1 MLTSICLCLENN
13 IQNRK
18 RYWKRGDGMFE
29 TGLQYV
35 RADFHLHTCKDK
47 EFIYS
52 GEQNSFIND
61 YVSALKEANINI
73 GVITN
78 HNKFDREEYKAIRK
92 AAKKQDIFILPGV
105 ELTVKEGANGIHT
118 LIVFDPDE
126 WFENGNNHIQTFL
139 TAAFATIPNPENRN
153 TKSIYDLKN
162 VFEQLNAYGRDY
174 FILFAHVDQ
183 NSGLFSECKGGLLES
198 LAGFAPFRNRV
209 LGLQKSRTRDNLT
222 QFERCCGYLPALV
235 EGSDPKSITDIG
247 KGDKCT
253 YLKIGEYSYAA
264 IKFALQDHRDRV
276 SENIPDSKHGFIES
290 ISFQGG
296 KFDGQT
302 IMFSRELNT
311 LIGIRG
317 SGKSSVLEA
326 VRYVLGL
333 TAQMDK
339 EYKDSLVKNVF
350 GSGGKATLNVIDKHG
365 KRYAVSRIFGER
377 INILDENGNDLNI
390 NPISLL
396 DGVQYFGQKD
406 LSGSADHENGLLE
419 KLISG
424 RIGQRSNLDSCVNEL
439 IRTVERLLDV
449 SKIPQQMT
457 EVTTSQTELE
467 HKLSIF
473 EEKGVADKLK
483 KQSGYATDT
492 TKLDAVKIKID
503 AISRDIRNA
512 FSKNAVA
519 SNALD
524 GYSSEFNKD
533 IFEDVSRVLS
543 LIDVQLT
550 QIGSCIAEIDKQR
563 SGMEN
568 IISRLKERTDSL
580 ADEFAEIKRE
590 IKDETLDV
598 DSFVKM
604 TAELQKMKE
613 KLKQL
618 GEEASSK
625 SKIKASFTKAIRE
638 RNDALLST
646 YNAYKAETERINKNQ
661 TELRI
666 EITFKGDREGFK
678 SQLKNDFKG
687 TGVSDIKYQ
696 AICDAFTDYA
706 AIIEDWII
714 SNGYKLKSIV
724 TPGEYVK
731 MEDKLRNQYEEL
743 LGRQVENKVDIYYH
757 GKLLRQHSIGQRASA
772 LILFILTQ
780 DDNDIIFIDQP
791 EDDLDNKVIYDEVI
805 TAIAQKKPYMQF
817 IFATHNANIPVLG
830 DSERVLV
837 VEFQETKID
846 VTQGNIDLDST
857 HKQIVDIM
865 EGGKE
870 AFDKRQLIYTS
881 WR

>member
-1 MLTSICLCLENN
+1 
-13 IQNRK
+13 
-18 RYWKRGDGMFE
+18 MFE
-29 TGLQYV
+29 NGLQYV
-35 RADFHLHTCKDK
+35 RSDFHLHTNKDK
-47 EFIYS
+47 EFTYT
-52 GEQNSFIND
+52 GEPNSFVND
-61 YVSALKEANINI
+61 YVSALKEANISV

-78 HNKFDREEYKAIRK
+78 HNKFDINEYKAIRK

-118 LIVFDPDE
+118 LIVFNPDE
-126 WFENGNNHIQTFL
+126 WLEGGNNHIQTFL
-139 TAAFATIPNPENRN
+139 TAAFATVHNPENRN
-153 TKSIYDLKN
+153 TKSVYDLKN
-162 VFEQLNAYGRDY
+162 VFEKLDAYGRDY
-174 FILFAHVDQ
+174 FIIFAHVDQ

-198 LAGFAPFRNRV
+198 LAGFAPFKNRV
-209 LGLQKSRTRDNLT
+209 LGLQKSRTRDHLN
-222 QFERCCGYLPALV
+222 QFEKCCGYLPALV
-235 EGSDPKSITDIG
+235 EGSDPKTITDIG

-253 YLKIGEYSYAA
+253 YLKVGEYSYSA
-264 IKFALQDHRDRV
+264 IKFALQDYRDRV
-276 SENIPDSKHGFIES
+276 SENIPDNKHGFIES

-302 IMFSRELNT
+302 IMFSCELNT

-317 SGKSSVLEA
+317 SGKSSVLEV
-326 VRYVLGL
+326 VRYVLGFPV
-333 TAQMDK
+333 QMDK
-339 EYKDSLVKNVF
+339 EYKESLVKNVF
-350 GSGGKATLNVIDKHG
+350 GSGGKATLSVIDKHG
-365 KRYAVSRIFGER
+365 KRYSVSRIFGER
-377 INILDENGNDLNI
+377 ISVLDENDNDLNI
-390 NPISLL
+390 NPISLF

-424 RIGQRSNLDSCVNEL
+424 RIGKPSNLDSCVNEL
-439 IRTVERLLDV
+439 VRTVERLLDV

-457 EVTTSQTELE
+457 EVTTLQTELE

-473 EEKGVADKLK
+473 EEKGVAEKLK

-492 TKLDAVKIKID
+492 TKLDAVKNRID
-503 AISRDIRNA
+503 AILRDIRNA

-524 GYSSEFNKD
+524 EYSSDFNKD
-533 IFEDVSRVLS
+533 ILDDVSAVLS
-543 LIDVQLT
+543 LIDAQLT
-550 QIGSCIAEIDKQR
+550 QIGSCVAEIEKQC
-563 SGMEN
+563 SCMED
-568 IISRLKERTDSL
+568 IISHLKERTDSL
-580 ADEFAEIKRE
+580 ADEFAEIKRD

-598 DSFVKM
+598 DSFVRM
-604 TAELQKMKE
+604 TAELQKTKE

-618 GEEASSK
+618 SEEASSK
-625 SKIKASFTKAIRE
+625 SKIEASFTKAIRE
-638 RNDALLST
+638 RNDALSMT
-646 YNAYKAETERINKNQ
+646 YNDYKAETERINQKQ

-687 TGVSDIKYQ
+687 TGISDAKYQ
-696 AICDAFTDYA
+696 AISDAFTDYA

-714 SNGYKLKSIV
+714 CDGNKLKSIV
-724 TPGEYVK
+724 TSGEYVK
-731 MEDKLRNQYEEL
+731 LEDKLRNQYEEL
-743 LGRQVENKVDIYYH
+743 LSRQVENKVDIYYH

-805 TAIAQKKPYMQF
+805 TTIKQKKPYMQF

-837 VEFQETKID
+837 VEFRETKID
-846 VTQGNIDLDST
+846 VAQGNIDLDST

>member
-1 MLTSICLCLENN
+1 
-13 IQNRK
+13 
-18 RYWKRGDGMFE
+18 MFE
-29 TGLQYV
+29 SGLQYV
-35 RADFHLHTCKDK
+35 RADFHLHTLKDK
-47 EFIYS
+47 EFTYS
-52 GEQNSFIND
+52 GESTSFVGD
-61 YVSALKEANINI
+61 YVSALKNASINVGI
-73 GVITN
+73 ITN
-78 HNKFDREEYKAIRK
+78 HNKFDIEEYKAIRK

-118 LIVFDPDE
+118 LIVFNPEE
-126 WFENGNNHIQTFL
+126 WLENGNNHIQTFL
-139 TAAFATIPNPENRN
+139 TAAFATISNPENRN
-153 TKSIYDLKN
+153 TKSIFDLKN
-162 VFEQLNAYGRDY
+162 VFDQLDAYGRDY
-174 FILFAHVDQ
+174 FIVFAHVDQ
-183 NSGLFSECKGGLLES
+183 NSGLFSECRGGLLES
-198 LAGFAPFRNRV
+198 LAGFAPFRHRV
-209 LGLQKSRTRDNLT
+209 LGLQKSRTRDNLGK
-222 QFERCCGYLPALV
+222 FEKCCGYLPALV
-235 EGSDPKSITDIG
+235 EGSDPKSISDIG
-247 KGDKCT
+247 KGDRCT

-264 IKFALQDHRDRV
+264 IKFALQDYRDRV
-276 SENIPDSKHGFIES
+276 SESVPDNKHGFIES

-317 SGKSSVLEA
+317 SGKSSILEA

-339 EYKDSLVKNVF
+339 DYKESLVKNVF

-365 KRYAVSRIFGER
+365 KHYSVSRILGER
-377 INILDENGNDLNI
+377 INVLDETGNDLNI
-390 NPISLL
+390 NPISLF

-406 LSGSADHENGLLE
+406 LSSSADHENGLLE

-424 RIGQRSNLDSCVNEL
+424 RIGQPSNLDNCVNEL
-439 IRTVERLLDV
+439 IKTVGHLLDV

-457 EVTTSQTELE
+457 EVTTQQTELE

-492 TKLDAVKIKID
+492 AKLDAVKNRID
-503 AISRDIRNA
+503 TILRDIRTA
-512 FSKNAVA
+512 FSKNSVV
-519 SNALD
+519 SSALD
-524 GYSSEFNKD
+524 GYSSDFNKD
-533 IFEDVSRVLS
+533 IFGDVSIVLS
-543 LIDVQLT
+543 SIDAQLA
-550 QIGSCIAEIDKQR
+550 QIGSCIVEIEKQR
-563 SGMEN
+563 SGMDDL
-568 IISRLKERTDSL
+568 ISRLKERIDSL

-590 IKDETLDV
+590 IKDDTLDV

-604 TAELQKMKE
+604 TAELQKTKE

-618 GEEASSK
+618 SEEASSK
-625 SKIKASFTKAIRE
+625 SKIEASFTKATRE
-638 RNDALLST
+638 RNEALLAT
-646 YNAYKAETERINKNQ
+646 YNAYKAETERINQNQ
-661 TELRI
+661 TELKI

-678 SQLKNDFKG
+678 AQLKNDFKG
-687 TGVSDIKYQ
+687 TGISDIKYQ
-696 AICDAFTDYA
+696 AICDSFTDYA
-706 AIIEDWII
+706 AIIEDWIVCDG
-714 SNGYKLKSIV
+714 SKLKGIV

-731 MEDKLRNQYEEL
+731 LEDKLRGQYEEL
-743 LGRQVENKVDIYYH
+743 LNRQVENKVDIYYH

-837 VEFQETKID
+837 VEFQESRID
-846 VTQGNIDLDST
+846 VAQGNIDLDST

>member
-1 MLTSICLCLENN
+1 
-13 IQNRK
+13 
-18 RYWKRGDGMFE
+18 MFE
-29 TGLQYV
+29 SGLQYV
-35 RADFHLHTCKDK
+35 RADFHLHTLKDK
-47 EFIYS
+47 EFTYS
-52 GEQNSFIND
+52 GESTSFVGD
-61 YVSALKEANINI
+61 YVSALKNASINVGI
-73 GVITN
+73 ITN
-78 HNKFDREEYKAIRK
+78 HNKFDIEEYKAIRK

-118 LIVFDPDE
+118 LIVFNPEE
-126 WFENGNNHIQTFL
+126 WLENGNNHIQTFL
-139 TAAFATIPNPENRN
+139 TAAFATISNPENRN
-153 TKSIYDLKN
+153 TKSIFDLKN
-162 VFEQLNAYGRDY
+162 VFDQLDAYGRDY
-174 FILFAHVDQ
+174 FIVFAHVDQ
-183 NSGLFSECKGGLLES
+183 NSGLFSECRGGLLES
-198 LAGFAPFRNRV
+198 LAGFAPFRHRV
-209 LGLQKSRTRDNLT
+209 LGLQKSRTRDNLGK
-222 QFERCCGYLPALV
+222 FEKCCGYLPALV
-235 EGSDPKSITDIG
+235 EGSDPKSISDIG
-247 KGDKCT
+247 KGDRCT

-264 IKFALQDHRDRV
+264 IKFALQDYRDRV
-276 SENIPDSKHGFIES
+276 SESVPDNKHGFIES

-317 SGKSSVLEA
+317 SGKSSILEA

-339 EYKDSLVKNVF
+339 DYKESLVKNVF

-365 KRYAVSRIFGER
+365 KHYSVSRILGER
-377 INILDENGNDLNI
+377 INVLDETGNDLNI
-390 NPISLL
+390 NPISLF

-406 LSGSADHENGLLE
+406 LSSSADHENGLLE

-424 RIGQRSNLDSCVNEL
+424 KIGQPSNLDNCVNEL
-439 IRTVERLLDV
+439 IKTVERLLDV

-457 EVTTSQTELE
+457 EVTTQQTELE

-492 TKLDAVKIKID
+492 AKLDAVKNRID
-503 AISRDIRNA
+503 TILRDIRTA
-512 FSKNAVA
+512 FSKNSVV
-519 SNALD
+519 SSALD
-524 GYSSEFNKD
+524 GYSSDFNKD
-533 IFEDVSRVLS
+533 IFGDVSIVLS
-543 LIDVQLT
+543 SIDAQLA
-550 QIGSCIAEIDKQR
+550 QIGSCIVEIEKQR
-563 SGMEN
+563 SGMDDL
-568 IISRLKERTDSL
+568 ISRLKERIDSL

-590 IKDETLDV
+590 IKDDTLDV

-604 TAELQKMKE
+604 TAELQKTKE

-618 GEEASSK
+618 SEEASSK
-625 SKIKASFTKAIRE
+625 SKIEASFTKATRE
-638 RNDALLST
+638 RNEALLAT
-646 YNAYKAETERINKNQ
+646 YNAYKAETERINQNQ
-661 TELRI
+661 TELKI

-678 SQLKNDFKG
+678 AQLKNDFKG
-687 TGVSDIKYQ
+687 TGISDIKYQ
-696 AICDAFTDYA
+696 AICDSFTDYA
-706 AIIEDWII
+706 AIIEDWIVCDG
-714 SNGYKLKSIV
+714 SKLKGIV

-731 MEDKLRNQYEEL
+731 LEDKLRGQYEEL
-743 LGRQVENKVDIYYH
+743 LNRQVENKVDIYYH

-837 VEFQETKID
+837 VEFQESRID
-846 VTQGNIDLDST
+846 VAQGNIDLDST

>member
-1 MLTSICLCLENN
+1 
-13 IQNRK
+13 
-18 RYWKRGDGMFE
+18 MFE
-29 TGLQYV
+29 NGLQYV
-35 RADFHLHTCKDK
+35 RSDFHLHTNKDK
-47 EFIYS
+47 EFTYT
-52 GEQNSFIND
+52 GEQNSFVND
-61 YVSALKEANINI
+61 YVSALKEANISV

-78 HNKFDREEYKAIRK
+78 HNKFDIDEYKAIRK

-153 TKSIYDLKN
+153 TKSVYDLKN
-162 VFEQLNAYGRDY
+162 VFEKLDAYGRDY
-174 FILFAHVDQ
+174 FIIFAHIDQ

-198 LAGFAPFRNRV
+198 LAGFASFRKRV
-209 LGLQKSRTRDNLT
+209 LGLQKSRTRDNLAK
-222 QFERCCGYLPALV
+222 FERCCGYLPALV
-235 EGSDPKSITDIG
+235 EGSDPKTITDIG

-253 YLKIGEYSYAA
+253 YLKVGEYSYSA
-264 IKFALQDHRDRV
+264 IKFALQDYKDRV
-276 SENIPDSKHGFIES
+276 SENIPDNKHGFIES

-317 SGKSSVLEA
+317 SGKSSVLEV
-326 VRYVLGL
+326 VRYVLDL
-333 TAQMDK
+333 PAQMDK
-339 EYKDSLVKNVF
+339 EYKESLVKNVF
-350 GSGGKATLNVIDKHG
+350 GSGGKATLSVIDKHG
-365 KRYAVSRIFGER
+365 KRYSVSRIFGER
-377 INILDENGNDLNI
+377 INVLDENGNDLNI
-390 NPISLL
+390 NPISLF

-424 RIGQRSNLDSCVNEL
+424 RIGKPSNLDSCVNEL
-439 IRTVERLLDV
+439 VRTVEQLLDV

-457 EVTTSQTELE
+457 EVTTLQTELE

-473 EEKGVADKLK
+473 EEKGVAEKLK

-492 TKLDAVKIKID
+492 TKLDAVKNRID
-503 AISRDIRNA
+503 AILRDIRNA

-524 GYSSEFNKD
+524 GYCSDFNKD
-533 IFEDVSRVLS
+533 ILDDVSAVLS
-543 LIDVQLT
+543 LIDAQLT
-550 QIGSCIAEIDKQR
+550 QIGSCIAEIEKQ
-563 SGMEN
+563 SSCMKD
-568 IISRLKERTDSL
+568 IISHLKERTNSL

-604 TAELQKMKE
+604 TAELQKTKE

-618 GEEASSK
+618 SEEASSK
-625 SKIKASFTKAIRE
+625 SKIEASFTKAIRE
-638 RNDALLST
+638 RNDALLTT
-646 YNAYKAETERINKNQ
+646 YNDYKAETDRINQNQ

-687 TGVSDIKYQ
+687 TGISDSKYQ
-696 AICDAFTDYA
+696 AISDTFTDYA

-714 SNGYKLKSIV
+714 CDGNKLKSIV
-724 TPGEYVK
+724 TSGEYVK
-731 MEDKLRNQYEEL
+731 LEDKLRSQYEEL
-743 LGRQVENKVDIYYH
+743 LSRQVENKVDIYYH
-757 GKLLRQHSIGQRASA
+757 RKLLRQHSIGQRASA

-805 TAIAQKKPYMQF
+805 TAITQKKPYMQF

-846 VTQGNIDLDST
+846 VAQGNIDLDST

-870 AFDKRQLIYTS
+870 AFNKRQLIYTS
-881 WR
+881 WS

>member
-1 MLTSICLCLENN
+1 MIS
-13 IQNRK
+13 
-18 RYWKRGDGMFE
+18 MFE
-29 TGLQYV
+29 SGLQYV
-35 RADFHLHTCKDK
+35 RADFHLHTLKDK
-47 EFIYS
+47 EFTYS
-52 GEQNSFIND
+52 GESTSFVGD
-61 YVSALKEANINI
+61 YVSALKNASINVGI
-73 GVITN
+73 ITN
-78 HNKFDREEYKAIRK
+78 HNKFDIEEYKAIRK

-118 LIVFDPDE
+118 LIVFNPEE
-126 WFENGNNHIQTFL
+126 WLKNGNNHIQTFL
-139 TAAFATIPNPENRN
+139 TAAFATISNPENRN
-153 TKSIYDLKN
+153 TKSIFDLKN
-162 VFEQLNAYGRDY
+162 VFDQLDAYGRDY
-174 FILFAHVDQ
+174 FIVFAHVDQ
-183 NSGLFSECKGGLLES
+183 NSGLFSECRGGLLES
-198 LAGFAPFRNRV
+198 LAGFAPFRHRV
-209 LGLQKSRTRDNLT
+209 LGLQKSRTRDNLGK
-222 QFERCCGYLPALV
+222 FEKCCGYLPALV
-235 EGSDPKSITDIG
+235 EGSDPKSISDIG
-247 KGDKCT
+247 KGDRCT

-264 IKFALQDHRDRV
+264 IKFALQDYRDRV
-276 SENIPDSKHGFIES
+276 SESVPDNKHGFIES

-317 SGKSSVLEA
+317 SGKSSILEA

-339 EYKDSLVKNVF
+339 DYKESLVKNVF

-365 KRYAVSRIFGER
+365 KHYSVSRILGER
-377 INILDENGNDLNI
+377 INVLDEAGNDLNI
-390 NPISLL
+390 NPISLF

-406 LSGSADHENGLLE
+406 LSSSADHENGLLE

-424 RIGQRSNLDSCVNEL
+424 RIGQPSNLDNCVNEL
-439 IRTVERLLDV
+439 IKTVERLLDV

-457 EVTTSQTELE
+457 EVTTQQTELE

-492 TKLDAVKIKID
+492 AKLDAVKNRID
-503 AISRDIRNA
+503 TILRDIRTA
-512 FSKNAVA
+512 FSKNSVV
-519 SNALD
+519 SSALD
-524 GYSSEFNKD
+524 GYSSDFNKD
-533 IFEDVSRVLS
+533 IFGDVSIVLS
-543 LIDVQLT
+543 SIDAQLA
-550 QIGSCIAEIDKQR
+550 QIGSCIVEIEKQR
-563 SGMEN
+563 SGMDDL
-568 IISRLKERTDSL
+568 ISRLKERIDSL

-590 IKDETLDV
+590 IKDDTLDV

-604 TAELQKMKE
+604 TAELQKTKE

-618 GEEASSK
+618 SEEASSK
-625 SKIKASFTKAIRE
+625 SKIEASFTKATRE
-638 RNDALLST
+638 RNEALLAT
-646 YNAYKAETERINKNQ
+646 YNAYKAETERINQNQ
-661 TELRI
+661 TELKI

-678 SQLKNDFKG
+678 AQLKNDFKG
-687 TGVSDIKYQ
+687 TGISDIKYQ
-696 AICDAFTDYA
+696 AICDSFTDYA
-706 AIIEDWII
+706 AIIEDWIVCDG
-714 SNGYKLKSIV
+714 SKLKGIV

-731 MEDKLRNQYEEL
+731 LEDKLRGQYEEL
-743 LGRQVENKVDIYYH
+743 LNRQVENKVDIYYH

-837 VEFQETKID
+837 VEFQESRID
-846 VTQGNIDLDST
+846 VAQGNIDLDST

>member
-1 MLTSICLCLENN
+1 
-13 IQNRK
+13 
-18 RYWKRGDGMFE
+18 MFE
-29 TGLQYV
+29 NGLQYV
-35 RADFHLHTCKDK
+35 RSDFHLHTNKDK
-47 EFIYS
+47 EFTYT
-52 GEQNSFIND
+52 GEQNSFVND
-61 YVSALKEANINI
+61 YVSALKEANISV

-78 HNKFDREEYKAIRK
+78 HNKFDIDEYKAIRK

-105 ELTVKEGANGIHT
+105 ELTIKEGANGIHT
-118 LIVFDPDE
+118 LIAFNPDE
-126 WFENGNNHIQTFL
+126 WLEGGNNHIQTFL
-139 TAAFATIPNPENRN
+139 TAAFATVRNPENRN
-153 TKSIYDLKN
+153 TKSVYDLKN
-162 VFEQLNAYGRDY
+162 VFEKLDAYGRDY
-174 FILFAHVDQ
+174 FIIFAHVDQ

-198 LAGFAPFRNRV
+198 LAGFASFRKRV
-209 LGLQKSRTRDNLT
+209 LGLQKSRTRDNLAK
-222 QFERCCGYLPALV
+222 FERCCGYLPALV
-235 EGSDPKSITDIG
+235 EGSDPKTITDIG

-253 YLKIGEYSYAA
+253 YLKVGEYSYSA
-264 IKFALQDHRDRV
+264 IKFALQDYRDRV
-276 SENIPDSKHGFIES
+276 SENIPDNKHGFIES

-317 SGKSSVLEA
+317 SGKSSVLEV
-326 VRYVLGL
+326 VRYVLDL
-333 TAQMDK
+333 PAQMDK
-339 EYKDSLVKNVF
+339 EYKESLVKNVF

-365 KRYAVSRIFGER
+365 KRYSVSRIFGER
-377 INILDENGNDLNI
+377 INVLDETGNDLNI
-390 NPISLL
+390 NPISLF

-406 LSGSADHENGLLE
+406 LSSSADHENGLLE

-424 RIGQRSNLDSCVNEL
+424 RIGQPSNLDSCVNEL
-439 IRTVERLLDV
+439 VKTVERLLDV

-457 EVTTSQTELE
+457 EVTTQQTELE

-492 TKLDAVKIKID
+492 TKLDAVKNGID
-503 AISRDIRNA
+503 AILRDIRNA
-512 FSKNAVA
+512 FSKNSVA

-524 GYSSEFNKD
+524 GYSSDFNKD
-533 IFEDVSRVLS
+533 IFEDVSAALS

-550 QIGSCIAEIDKQR
+550 QIGSCIAEIEKQR
-563 SGMEN
+563 SGIED

-604 TAELQKMKE
+604 TAELQKIKE

-618 GEEASSK
+618 SEEASSK
-625 SKIKASFTKAIRE
+625 SKIEASFTKATRE
-638 RNDALLST
+638 RNDALLTT
-646 YNAYKAETERINKNQ
+646 YNAYKAETERINQNQ

-687 TGVSDIKYQ
+687 TGISDTKYQ
-696 AICDAFTDYA
+696 AICDAFTDYT

-714 SNGYKLKSIV
+714 CDGNKLKSII
-724 TPGEYVK
+724 TSGEYVK

-743 LGRQVENKVDIYYH
+743 LSRQVENKVDIYYH

-805 TAIAQKKPYMQF
+805 TAITQKKPYMQF

-837 VEFQETKID
+837 VEFQGTKID
-846 VTQGNIDLDST
+846 VAQGNIDLDST

-870 AFDKRQLIYTS
+870 AFNKRQLIYTS
-881 WR
+881 WS

>member
-1 MLTSICLCLENN
+1 
-13 IQNRK
+13 
-18 RYWKRGDGMFE
+18 MFE
-29 TGLQYV
+29 SGLQYV
-35 RADFHLHTCKDK
+35 RADFHLHTLKDK
-47 EFIYS
+47 EFTYS
-52 GEQNSFIND
+52 GESTSFVGD
-61 YVSALKEANINI
+61 YVSALKNASINVGI
-73 GVITN
+73 ITN
-78 HNKFDREEYKAIRK
+78 HNKLDIEEYKAIRK

-118 LIVFDPDE
+118 LIVFNPEE
-126 WFENGNNHIQTFL
+126 WLENGNNHIQTFL
-139 TAAFATIPNPENRN
+139 TAAFATISNPENRN
-153 TKSIYDLKN
+153 TKSIFDLKN
-162 VFEQLNAYGRDY
+162 VFDQLDAYGRDY
-174 FILFAHVDQ
+174 FIVFAHVDQ
-183 NSGLFSECKGGLLES
+183 NSGLFSECRGGLLES
-198 LAGFAPFRNRV
+198 LAGFAPFRHRV
-209 LGLQKSRTRDNLT
+209 LGLQKSRTRDNLGK
-222 QFERCCGYLPALV
+222 FEKCCGYLPALV
-235 EGSDPKSITDIG
+235 EGSNPKSISDIG
-247 KGDKCT
+247 KGDRCT

-264 IKFALQDHRDRV
+264 IKFALQDYRDRV
-276 SENIPDSKHGFIES
+276 SESVPDNKHGFIES

-317 SGKSSVLEA
+317 SGKSSILEA

-339 EYKDSLVKNVF
+339 DYKESLVKNVF

-365 KRYAVSRIFGER
+365 KHYSVSRILGER
-377 INILDENGNDLNI
+377 INVLDETGNDLNI
-390 NPISLL
+390 NPISLF

-406 LSGSADHENGLLE
+406 LSSSADHENGLLE

-424 RIGQRSNLDSCVNEL
+424 RIGQPSNLDNCVNEL
-439 IRTVERLLDV
+439 IKTVERLLDV

-457 EVTTSQTELE
+457 EVTTQQTELE

-492 TKLDAVKIKID
+492 AKLDAVKNRID
-503 AISRDIRNA
+503 TVLRDIRTA
-512 FSKNAVA
+512 FSKNSVV
-519 SNALD
+519 SSALD
-524 GYSSEFNKD
+524 GYSSDFNKD
-533 IFEDVSRVLS
+533 IFGDVSIVLS
-543 LIDVQLT
+543 SIDAQLA
-550 QIGSCIAEIDKQR
+550 QIGSCIVEIEKQR
-563 SGMEN
+563 SGMDDL
-568 IISRLKERTDSL
+568 ISRLKERIDSL

-590 IKDETLDV
+590 IKDDTLDV

-604 TAELQKMKE
+604 TAELQKTKE

-618 GEEASSK
+618 SEEASSK
-625 SKIKASFTKAIRE
+625 SKIEASFTKATRE
-638 RNDALLST
+638 RNEALLAT
-646 YNAYKAETERINKNQ
+646 YNAYKAETERINQNQ
-661 TELRI
+661 TELKI

-678 SQLKNDFKG
+678 AQLKNDFKG
-687 TGVSDIKYQ
+687 TGISDIKYQ
-696 AICDAFTDYA
+696 AICDSFTDYA
-706 AIIEDWII
+706 AIIEDWIVCDG
-714 SNGYKLKSIV
+714 SKLKGIV

-731 MEDKLRNQYEEL
+731 LEDKLRGQYEEL
-743 LGRQVENKVDIYYH
+743 LNRQVENKVDIYYH

-837 VEFQETKID
+837 VEFQESRID
-846 VTQGNIDLDST
+846 VAQGNIDLDST

>member
-1 MLTSICLCLENN
+1 
-13 IQNRK
+13 
-18 RYWKRGDGMFE
+18 MFE
-29 TGLQYV
+29 NGLQYV
-35 RADFHLHTCKDK
+35 RSDFHLHTNKDK
-47 EFIYS
+47 EFTYT
-52 GEQNSFIND
+52 GEPNSFVND
-61 YVSALKEANINI
+61 YVSALKEANISV

-78 HNKFDREEYKAIRK
+78 HNKFDINEYKAIRK

-118 LIVFDPDE
+118 LIVFNPDE
-126 WFENGNNHIQTFL
+126 WLEGGNNHIQTFL
-139 TAAFATIPNPENRN
+139 TAAFATVHNPENRN
-153 TKSIYDLKN
+153 TKSVYDLKN
-162 VFEQLNAYGRDY
+162 VFEKLDAYGRDY
-174 FILFAHVDQ
+174 FIIFAHVDQ

-198 LAGFAPFRNRV
+198 LAGFAPFKNRV
-209 LGLQKSRTRDNLT
+209 LGLQKSRTRDHLN
-222 QFERCCGYLPALV
+222 QFEKCCGYLPALV
-235 EGSDPKSITDIG
+235 EGSDPKTITDIG

-253 YLKIGEYSYAA
+253 YLKVGEYSYSA
-264 IKFALQDHRDRV
+264 IKFALQDYRDRV
-276 SENIPDSKHGFIES
+276 SENIPDNKHGFIES

-302 IMFSRELNT
+302 IMFSCELNT

-317 SGKSSVLEA
+317 SGKSSVLEV

-333 TAQMDK
+333 PVQMDK
-339 EYKDSLVKNVF
+339 EYKESLVKNVF
-350 GSGGKATLNVIDKHG
+350 GSGGKATLSVIDKHG
-365 KRYAVSRIFGER
+365 KRYSVSRIFGER
-377 INILDENGNDLNI
+377 ISVLDENDNDLNI
-390 NPISLL
+390 NPISLF

-424 RIGQRSNLDSCVNEL
+424 RIGKPSNLDSCVNEL
-439 IRTVERLLDV
+439 VRTVERLLDV
-449 SKIPQQMT
+449 SKIPQQIT
-457 EVTTSQTELE
+457 EVTTLQTELE

-473 EEKGVADKLK
+473 EEKGVAEKLK

-492 TKLDAVKIKID
+492 TKLDAVKNRID
-503 AISRDIRNA
+503 AILRDIRNA

-524 GYSSEFNKD
+524 GYSSDFNKD
-533 IFEDVSRVLS
+533 ILDDVSAVLS
-543 LIDVQLT
+543 LIDAQLT
-550 QIGSCIAEIDKQR
+550 QIGSCIAEIEKQC
-563 SGMEN
+563 SCMED
-568 IISRLKERTDSL
+568 IISHLKERTDSL
-580 ADEFAEIKRE
+580 ADEFAEIKRD

-598 DSFVKM
+598 DSFVRM
-604 TAELQKMKE
+604 TAELQKTKE

-618 GEEASSK
+618 SEEASSK
-625 SKIKASFTKAIRE
+625 SKIEASFTKAIRK
-638 RNDALLST
+638 RNDALSMT
-646 YNAYKAETERINKNQ
+646 YNDYKAETERINQKQ

-687 TGVSDIKYQ
+687 TGISDAKYQ
-696 AICDAFTDYA
+696 AISDAFTDYA

-714 SNGYKLKSIV
+714 CDGNKLKSIV
-724 TPGEYVK
+724 TSGEYVK
-731 MEDKLRNQYEEL
+731 LEDKLRNQYEEL
-743 LGRQVENKVDIYYH
+743 LSRQVENKVDIYYH

-805 TAIAQKKPYMQF
+805 TAIKQKKPYMQF

-837 VEFQETKID
+837 VEFRETKID
-846 VTQGNIDLDST
+846 VAQGNIDLDST

>member
-1 MLTSICLCLENN
+1 
-13 IQNRK
+13 
-18 RYWKRGDGMFE
+18 MFE

-139 TAAFATIPNPENRN
+139 TAAFATISNPENRN
-153 TKSIYDLKN
+153 TKSRYDLKN
-162 VFEQLNAYGRDY
+162 VFEQLDAYGRDY

-247 KGDKCT
+247 NGDKCT

-264 IKFALQDHRDRV
+264 IKFALQDYRDRV

-302 IMFSRELNT
+302 IMFSCELNT

-317 SGKSSVLEA
+317 SGKSSVLET

-350 GSGGKATLNVIDKHG
+350 GSGGKATLNVVDKHG

-377 INILDENGNDLNI
+377 INVLDENGNDLNI
-390 NPISLL
+390 NPICLF

-406 LSGSADHENGLLE
+406 LSSSADHENGLLE

-424 RIGQRSNLDSCVNEL
+424 RIGKSSNLDSCVNEL

-449 SKIPQQMT
+449 SKVPQQMT
-457 EVTTSQTELE
+457 EVTTLQIELE

-492 TKLDAVKIKID
+492 TKLDAVKMRID
-503 AISRDIRNA
+503 AILRDIRDA
-512 FSKNAVA
+512 FSKNSVA

-524 GYSSEFNKD
+524 GYCSDFNKD
-533 IFEDVSRVLS
+533 IFEDVSAVLS

-550 QIGSCIAEIDKQR
+550 QIGSCIVEIDKQC
-563 SGMEN
+563 SGIED

-604 TAELQKMKE
+604 TAELQKTKD

-618 GEEASSK
+618 TEETSSK
-625 SKIKASFTKAIRE
+625 SKIKASFTKATRE
-638 RNDALLST
+638 RNDALMAT
-646 YNAYKAETERINKNQ
+646 YNAYKTESERINQNQ

-666 EITFKGDREGFK
+666 EIIFKGDRESFK
-678 SQLKNDFKG
+678 SQLKNDFRG
-687 TGVSDIKYQ
+687 TGISDIKYQ
-696 AICDAFTDYA
+696 AICDAFTDYV

-714 SNGYKLKSIV
+714 SDGSKLKSIV

-805 TAIAQKKPYMQF
+805 AAIAQKKPYMQL

-846 VTQGNIDLDST
+846 VAQGNIDLDST

>member
-1 MLTSICLCLENN
+1 
-13 IQNRK
+13 
-18 RYWKRGDGMFE
+18 MFE
-29 TGLQYV
+29 SGLQYV
-35 RADFHLHTCKDK
+35 RADFHLHTLKDK
-47 EFIYS
+47 EFTYS
-52 GEQNSFIND
+52 GESTSFVGD
-61 YVSALKEANINI
+61 YVSALKNASINVGI
-73 GVITN
+73 ITN
-78 HNKFDREEYKAIRK
+78 HNKFDIEEYKAIRK

-118 LIVFDPDE
+118 LIVFNPEE
-126 WFENGNNHIQTFL
+126 WLENGNNHIQTFL
-139 TAAFATIPNPENRN
+139 TAAFATISNPENCN
-153 TKSIYDLKN
+153 TKSIFDLKN
-162 VFEQLNAYGRDY
+162 VFDQLDAYGRDY
-174 FILFAHVDQ
+174 FIVFAHVDQ
-183 NSGLFSECKGGLLES
+183 NSGLFSECRGGLLES
-198 LAGFAPFRNRV
+198 LAGFAPFRHRV
-209 LGLQKSRTRDNLT
+209 LGLQKSRTRDNLGK
-222 QFERCCGYLPALV
+222 FEKCCGYLPALV
-235 EGSDPKSITDIG
+235 EGSDPKSISDIG
-247 KGDKCT
+247 KGDRCT

-264 IKFALQDHRDRV
+264 IKFALQDYRDRV
-276 SENIPDSKHGFIES
+276 SESVPDNKHGFIES

-317 SGKSSVLEA
+317 SGKSSILEA

-339 EYKDSLVKNVF
+339 DYKESLVKNVF

-365 KRYAVSRIFGER
+365 KHYSVSRILGER
-377 INILDENGNDLNI
+377 INVLDETGNDLNI
-390 NPISLL
+390 NPISLF

-406 LSGSADHENGLLE
+406 LSSSADHENGLLE

-424 RIGQRSNLDSCVNEL
+424 RIGQPSNLDNCVNEL
-439 IRTVERLLDV
+439 IKTVERLLDV
-449 SKIPQQMT
+449 SKIPQQMA
-457 EVTTSQTELE
+457 EVTTQQTELE

-492 TKLDAVKIKID
+492 AKLDAVKNRID
-503 AISRDIRNA
+503 TILRDIRTA
-512 FSKNAVA
+512 FSKNSVV
-519 SNALD
+519 SSALD
-524 GYSSEFNKD
+524 GYSSDFNKD
-533 IFEDVSRVLS
+533 IFGDVSIVLS
-543 LIDVQLT
+543 SIDAQLA
-550 QIGSCIAEIDKQR
+550 QIGSCIVEIEKQR
-563 SGMEN
+563 SGMDDL
-568 IISRLKERTDSL
+568 ISRLKERIDSL

-590 IKDETLDV
+590 IKDDTLDV

-604 TAELQKMKE
+604 TAELQKTKE

-618 GEEASSK
+618 SEEASSK
-625 SKIKASFTKAIRE
+625 SKIEASFTKATRE
-638 RNDALLST
+638 RNEALLAT
-646 YNAYKAETERINKNQ
+646 YNAYKAETERINQNQ
-661 TELRI
+661 TELKI

-678 SQLKNDFKG
+678 AQLKNDFKG
-687 TGVSDIKYQ
+687 TGISDIKYQ
-696 AICDAFTDYA
+696 AICDSFTDYA
-706 AIIEDWII
+706 AIIEDWIVCDG
-714 SNGYKLKSIV
+714 SKLKGIV

-731 MEDKLRNQYEEL
+731 LEDKLRGQYEEL
-743 LGRQVENKVDIYYH
+743 LNRQVENKVDIYYH

-837 VEFQETKID
+837 VEFQESRID
-846 VTQGNIDLDST
+846 VAQGNIDLDST

>member
-1 MLTSICLCLENN
+1 
-13 IQNRK
+13 
-18 RYWKRGDGMFE
+18 MFE

-47 EFIYS
+47 EFVYS
-52 GEQNSFIND
+52 GEQNSFVND
-61 YVSALKEANINI
+61 YVSALKNANINV

-105 ELTVKEGANGIHT
+105 ELTIKEGANGIHT
-118 LIVFDPDE
+118 LIVFNPDE
-126 WFENGNNHIQTFL
+126 WFEDGNNHIQTFL

-153 TKSIYDLKN
+153 TKSVYDLKN
-162 VFEQLNAYGRDY
+162 VFEQLDAYGRDY
-174 FILFAHVDQ
+174 FIIFAHVDQ

-209 LGLQKSRTRDNLT
+209 LGLQKARTRDNLN

-235 EGSDPKSITDIG
+235 EGSDPKSIMDIG

-264 IKFALQDHRDRV
+264 IKFALQDHGDRV
-276 SENIPDSKHGFIES
+276 SENVPNNKHGFIES

-317 SGKSSVLEA
+317 SGKSSVLEV
-326 VRYVLGL
+326 VRYVLDL
-333 TAQMDK
+333 PAQMDK
-339 EYKDSLVKNVF
+339 EYKESLVKNVF
-350 GSGGKATLNVIDKHG
+350 GSGGKATLSVIDKHG
-365 KRYAVSRIFGER
+365 KRYSVSRIFGER
-377 INILDENGNDLNI
+377 INVLDENGNDLNI
-390 NPISLL
+390 NPISLF

-424 RIGQRSNLDSCVNEL
+424 RIGKPSNLDSCVNEL
-439 IRTVERLLDV
+439 VRTVEQLLDV

-457 EVTTSQTELE
+457 EVTTLQTELE

-473 EEKGVADKLK
+473 EEKGVAEKLK

-492 TKLDAVKIKID
+492 TKLDAVKNRID
-503 AISRDIRNA
+503 AILRDIRNA

-524 GYSSEFNKD
+524 GYCSDFNKD
-533 IFEDVSRVLS
+533 ILDDVSAVLS
-543 LIDVQLT
+543 LIDAQLT
-550 QIGSCIAEIDKQR
+550 QIGSCIAEIEKQ
-563 SGMEN
+563 SSCMKD
-568 IISRLKERTDSL
+568 IISHLKERTNSL

-604 TAELQKMKE
+604 TAELHKTKE

-618 GEEASSK
+618 NEEASSK
-625 SKIKASFTKAIRE
+625 SKIEASFTKATRE
-638 RNDALLST
+638 RNEALLAT
-646 YNAYKAETERINKNQ
+646 YNAYKAETERINQNQ
-661 TELRI
+661 TELKI
-666 EITFKGDREGFK
+666 EITFKGERESFK
-678 SQLKNDFKG
+678 SQLKNDFRG
-687 TGVSDIKYQ
+687 TGISDIKYQ

-714 SNGYKLKSIV
+714 CDGSKLKGIV
-724 TPGEYVK
+724 TSGEYVK
-731 MEDKLRNQYEEL
+731 LDDKLRSQYEEL
-743 LGRQVENKVDIYYH
+743 LSRQVENKVDIYYH

-846 VTQGNIDLDST
+846 VAQGNIDLDST

>member
-1 MLTSICLCLENN
+1 
-13 IQNRK
+13 
-18 RYWKRGDGMFE
+18 MFE
-29 TGLQYV
+29 TGLQYI

-47 EFIYS
+47 EFAYS

-61 YVSALKEANINI
+61 YVSALKNANINI

-78 HNKFDREEYKAIRK
+78 HNKFDKDEYKAIRK
-92 AAKKQDIFILPGV
+92 TAKKQDIFILPGV
-105 ELTVKEGANGIHT
+105 ELTVKEGASGIHT
-118 LIVFDPDE
+118 LIVFNPDE
-126 WFENGNNHIQTFL
+126 WLEDGNNYIQTFL

-153 TKSIYDLKN
+153 TKSVYDLKN
-162 VFEQLNAYGRDY
+162 VFEQLDAYGRDY
-174 FILFAHVDQ
+174 FIIFAHVDQ

-209 LGLQKSRTRDNLT
+209 LGLQKSRTRDNLN

-235 EGSDPKSITDIG
+235 EGSDPKSITEIG

-276 SENIPDSKHGFIES
+276 SENVPDNKHGFIES

-339 EYKDSLVKNVF
+339 DYKESLVKNVF
-350 GSGGKATLNVIDKHG
+350 GFGGKATLSVIDKHG
-365 KRYAVSRIFGER
+365 KRYSVSRIFGER
-377 INILDENGNDLNI
+377 INVLDDNGNDLNI
-390 NPISLL
+390 NPISLF

-406 LSGSADHENGLLE
+406 LSSSADHENGLLE

-424 RIGQRSNLDSCVNEL
+424 RVGQPSNLDSCVNEL
-439 IRTVERLLDV
+439 VRTVERLLDV

-457 EVTTSQTELE
+457 EVTTQQTELE

-492 TKLDAVKIKID
+492 TKLDAVKNRID
-503 AISRDIRNA
+503 AILRDIRNA
-512 FSKNAVA
+512 YSKNSVA

-524 GYSSEFNKD
+524 GYNSDFNKD
-533 IFEDVSRVLS
+533 IFEDVSAVLS

-550 QIGSCIAEIDKQR
+550 QIGSCIAEIEKQR
-563 SGMEN
+563 RGMED
-568 IISRLKERTDSL
+568 IVSRLKERTDSL

-604 TAELQKMKE
+604 TTELQKTKE

-618 GEEASSK
+618 SEEASTK
-625 SKIKASFTKAIRE
+625 SKIEASFTKATRE
-638 RNDALLST
+638 RNDALLTS
-646 YNAYKAETERINKNQ
+646 YNAYKAETDRINQNQ

-666 EITFKGDREGFK
+666 EIIFKGDLEGFK

-687 TGVSDIKYQ
+687 TGISDTKYQ

-714 SNGYKLKSIV
+714 HDGNKLKNIV
-724 TPGEYVK
+724 TSSEYAK
-731 MEDKLRNQYEEL
+731 MEDKLCNQYEEL
-743 LGRQVENKVDIYYH
+743 LSRQVENKVDIYYH

-780 DDNDIIFIDQP
+780 DDNDVILIDQP

-805 TAIAQKKPYMQF
+805 TAIVQKKPYMQF
-817 IFATHNANIPVLG
+817 VFATHNANIPVLG

-837 VEFQETKID
+837 VEFQESKID
-846 VTQGNIDLDST
+846 VAQGNIDLDST

-881 WR
+881 WH

>member
-1 MLTSICLCLENN
+1 M
-13 IQNRK
+13 
-18 RYWKRGDGMFE
+18 
-29 TGLQYV
+29 
-35 RADFHLHTCKDK
+35 
-47 EFIYS
+47 
-52 GEQNSFIND
+52 
-61 YVSALKEANINI
+61 
-73 GVITN
+73 
-78 HNKFDREEYKAIRK
+78 
-92 AAKKQDIFILPGV
+92 FILPGV
-105 ELTVKEGANGIHT
+105 ELTIKEGANGIHT
-118 LIVFDPDE
+118 LIVFNPDE
-126 WFENGNNHIQTFL
+126 WLEDGNNHIQTFL

-153 TKSIYDLKN
+153 TKSVYDLKN

-174 FILFAHVDQ
+174 FIVFAHVDQ

-209 LGLQKSRTRDNLT
+209 LGLQKSRTRDNLI

-264 IKFALQDHRDRV
+264 IKFALQDYRDRV
-276 SENIPDSKHGFIES
+276 GENIPDNKHGFIES

-339 EYKDSLVKNVF
+339 EYKESLVKNVF

-365 KRYAVSRIFGER
+365 KRYSVSRIFGER
-377 INILDENGNDLNI
+377 INVLDENGNDLNI
-390 NPISLL
+390 NPISLF

-406 LSGSADHENGLLE
+406 LSSSADHENGLLE

-424 RIGQRSNLDSCVNEL
+424 RIGQPSNLDSCVNEL
-439 IRTVERLLDV
+439 VRTVERLLDV
-449 SKIPQQMT
+449 NKIPQQMD
-457 EVTTSQTELE
+457 EVTTQKTELE

-473 EEKGVADKLK
+473 VEKGVAGKLK
-483 KQSGYATDT
+483 KQGGYATDT
-492 TKLDAVKIKID
+492 TKLNAVKNRID
-503 AISRDIRNA
+503 TILRDIRNA
-512 FSKNAVA
+512 FSKNPVA

-524 GYSSEFNKD
+524 GYSSDFNKD
-533 IFEDVSRVLS
+533 IFEDVSEVLS
-543 LIDVQLT
+543 QIDVQLT
-550 QIGSCIAEIDKQR
+550 QIGSCIAEIEKQR
-563 SGMEN
+563 SGMED
-568 IISRLKERTDSL
+568 ILSRLKERTDSL

-590 IKDETLDV
+590 IKDDTLDAE
-598 DSFVKM
+598 SFIKM
-604 TAELQKMKE
+604 TTDLQKNKDI
-613 KLKQL
+613 LNQL
-618 GEEASSK
+618 NEEASSK
-625 SKIKASFTKAIRE
+625 SNIKKSFSKAVRE
-638 RNDALLST
+638 RNDTLLSI
-646 YNAYKAETERINKNQ
+646 YNAYKDEAERINQNQ

-666 EITFKGDREGFK
+666 EITFKGDRESFK
-678 SQLKNDFKG
+678 SQMKNDFKG
-687 TGVSDIKYQ
+687 TGISDIKYQ
-696 AICDAFTDYA
+696 AICDAFTDYTS
-706 AIIEDWII
+706 IIEDWII
-714 SNGYKLKSIV
+714 DDGNKLKSIITSV
-724 TPGEYVK
+724 EYVK
-731 MEDKLRNQYEEL
+731 LDEKLRTQYEEL
-743 LGRQVENKVDIYYH
+743 LNRKVENKVDIYYH
-757 GKLLRQHSIGQRASA
+757 GKLLRKHSIGQRASA

-780 DDNDIIFIDQP
+780 DNNDVILIDQP

-805 TAIAQKKPYMQF
+805 TAIVKKKPYMQF

-837 VEFQETKID
+837 VEYQETKID
-846 VTQGNIDLDST
+846 VEQGNIDLDST

>member
-1 MLTSICLCLENN
+1 
-13 IQNRK
+13 
-18 RYWKRGDGMFE
+18 MFE
-29 TGLQYV
+29 SGLQYV
-35 RADFHLHTCKDK
+35 RADFHLHTLKDK
-47 EFIYS
+47 EFTYS
-52 GEQNSFIND
+52 GESTSFVGD
-61 YVSALKEANINI
+61 YVSALKNASINVGI
-73 GVITN
+73 ITN
-78 HNKFDREEYKAIRK
+78 HNKFDIEEYKAIRK

-118 LIVFDPDE
+118 LIVFNPEE
-126 WFENGNNHIQTFL
+126 WLENGNNHIQTFL
-139 TAAFATIPNPENRN
+139 TAAFATISNPENRN
-153 TKSIYDLKN
+153 TKSIFDLKN
-162 VFEQLNAYGRDY
+162 VFDQLDAYGRDY
-174 FILFAHVDQ
+174 FIVFAHVDQ
-183 NSGLFSECKGGLLES
+183 NSGLFSECRGGLLES
-198 LAGFAPFRNRV
+198 LAGFAPFRHRV
-209 LGLQKSRTRDNLT
+209 LGLQKSRTRDNLGK
-222 QFERCCGYLPALV
+222 FEKCCGYLPALV
-235 EGSDPKSITDIG
+235 EGSDPKSISDIG
-247 KGDKCT
+247 KGERCT

-264 IKFALQDHRDRV
+264 IKFALQDYRDRV
-276 SENIPDSKHGFIES
+276 SESVPDNKHGFIES

-317 SGKSSVLEA
+317 SGKSSILEA

-339 EYKDSLVKNVF
+339 DYKESLVKNVF

-365 KRYAVSRIFGER
+365 KHYSVSRILGER
-377 INILDENGNDLNI
+377 INVLDETGNDLNI
-390 NPISLL
+390 NPISLF

-406 LSGSADHENGLLE
+406 LSSSADHENGLLE

-424 RIGQRSNLDSCVNEL
+424 RIGQPSNLDNCVNEL
-439 IRTVERLLDV
+439 IKTVERLLDV

-457 EVTTSQTELE
+457 EVTTQQTELE

-492 TKLDAVKIKID
+492 AKLDAVKNRID
-503 AISRDIRNA
+503 TILRDIRTA
-512 FSKNAVA
+512 FSKNSVV
-519 SNALD
+519 SSALD
-524 GYSSEFNKD
+524 GYSSDFNKD
-533 IFEDVSRVLS
+533 IFGDVSIVLS
-543 LIDVQLT
+543 SIDAQLA
-550 QIGSCIAEIDKQR
+550 QIGSCIVEIEKQR
-563 SGMEN
+563 SGMDDL
-568 IISRLKERTDSL
+568 ISRLKERIDSL

-590 IKDETLDV
+590 IKDDTLDV

-604 TAELQKMKE
+604 TAELQKTKE

-618 GEEASSK
+618 SEEASSK
-625 SKIKASFTKAIRE
+625 SKIEASFTKATRE
-638 RNDALLST
+638 RNEALLAT
-646 YNAYKAETERINKNQ
+646 YNAYKAETERINQNQ
-661 TELRI
+661 TELKI

-678 SQLKNDFKG
+678 AQLKNDFKG
-687 TGVSDIKYQ
+687 TGISDIKYQ
-696 AICDAFTDYA
+696 AICDSFTDYA
-706 AIIEDWII
+706 AIIEDWIVCDG
-714 SNGYKLKSIV
+714 SKLKGIV

-731 MEDKLRNQYEEL
+731 LEDKLRGQYEEL
-743 LGRQVENKVDIYYH
+743 LNRQVENKVDIYYH

-837 VEFQETKID
+837 VEFQESRID
-846 VTQGNIDLDST
+846 VAQGNIDLDST

>member
-1 MLTSICLCLENN
+1 
-13 IQNRK
+13 
-18 RYWKRGDGMFE
+18 MFE
-29 TGLQYV
+29 SGLQYV
-35 RADFHLHTCKDK
+35 RADFHLHTLKDK
-47 EFIYS
+47 EFTYS
-52 GEQNSFIND
+52 GESTSFVGD
-61 YVSALKEANINI
+61 YVSALKNASINVGI
-73 GVITN
+73 ITN
-78 HNKFDREEYKAIRK
+78 HNKFDIEEYKAIRK

-118 LIVFDPDE
+118 LIVFNPEE
-126 WFENGNNHIQTFL
+126 WLENGNNHIQTFL
-139 TAAFATIPNPENRN
+139 TAAFATISNPENRN
-153 TKSIYDLKN
+153 TKSIFDLKN
-162 VFEQLNAYGRDY
+162 VFDQLDAYGRDY
-174 FILFAHVDQ
+174 FIVFAHVDQ
-183 NSGLFSECKGGLLES
+183 NSGLFSECRGGLLES
-198 LAGFAPFRNRV
+198 LAGFAPFRHRV
-209 LGLQKSRTRDNLT
+209 LGLQKSRTRDNLGK
-222 QFERCCGYLPALV
+222 FEKFCGYLPALV
-235 EGSDPKSITDIG
+235 EGSDPKSISDIG
-247 KGDKCT
+247 KGDRCT

-264 IKFALQDHRDRV
+264 IKFALQDYRERV
-276 SENIPDSKHGFIES
+276 SESVPNNKHGFIES

-302 IMFSRELNT
+302 IIFSRELNT

-317 SGKSSVLEA
+317 SGKSSILEA

-339 EYKDSLVKNVF
+339 DYKESLVKNVF

-365 KRYAVSRIFGER
+365 KHYSDSRILGER
-377 INILDENGNDLNI
+377 INVLDETGNDLNI
-390 NPISLL
+390 NPISLF

-406 LSGSADHENGLLE
+406 LSSSADHENGLLE

-424 RIGQRSNLDSCVNEL
+424 RIGQPSNLDNCVNEL
-439 IRTVERLLDV
+439 IKTVERLLDV

-457 EVTTSQTELE
+457 EVTTQQTELE

-492 TKLDAVKIKID
+492 AKLDAVKNRID
-503 AISRDIRNA
+503 TILRDIRTA
-512 FSKNAVA
+512 FSKNSVV
-519 SNALD
+519 SSALD
-524 GYSSEFNKD
+524 GYSSDFNKD
-533 IFEDVSRVLS
+533 IFGDVSIVLS
-543 LIDVQLT
+543 SIDAQLA
-550 QIGSCIAEIDKQR
+550 QIDSCIVEIEKQR
-563 SGMEN
+563 SGMDDL
-568 IISRLKERTDSL
+568 ISRLKERIDSL
-580 ADEFAEIKRE
+580 ADEFAQIKRE
-590 IKDETLDV
+590 IKDDTLDV

-604 TAELQKMKE
+604 TAELQKTKE

-618 GEEASSK
+618 SEEASAK
-625 SKIKASFTKAIRE
+625 SKIEASFTKATRE
-638 RNDALLST
+638 RNEALLAT
-646 YNAYKAETERINKNQ
+646 YNAYKAETERINQNQ
-661 TELRI
+661 TELKI

-678 SQLKNDFKG
+678 AQLKNDFKG
-687 TGVSDIKYQ
+687 TGISDIKYQ
-696 AICDAFTDYA
+696 AICDSFTDYA
-706 AIIEDWII
+706 AIIEDWIVCDG
-714 SNGYKLKSIV
+714 SKLKGIV
-724 TPGEYVK
+724 TSGEYVK
-731 MEDKLRNQYEEL
+731 LEDKLRGQYEEL
-743 LGRQVENKVDIYYH
+743 LNRQVENKVDIYYH

-837 VEFQETKID
+837 VEFQESRID
-846 VTQGNIDLDST
+846 VAQGNIDLDST

>member
-1 MLTSICLCLENN
+1 
-13 IQNRK
+13 
-18 RYWKRGDGMFE
+18 MFE
-29 TGLQYV
+29 NGLQYV
-35 RADFHLHTCKDK
+35 RADFHLHTNKDK
-47 EFIYS
+47 EFAYS
-52 GEQNSFIND
+52 GEQNAFIND
-61 YVSALKEANINI
+61 YVSALKQNNINVGI
-73 GVITN
+73 ITN
-78 HNKFDREEYKAIRK
+78 YNKFDKDEYKAIRNN
-92 AAKKQDIFILPGV
+92 ARKQDIFILPGV
-105 ELTVKEGANGIHT
+105 ELTIKEGANGIHAI
-118 LIVFDPDE
+118 IVFKPDE
-126 WFENGNNHIQTFL
+126 WLENGNNHIQTFL

-162 VFEQLNAYGRDY
+162 VFEQLDAYGRDY
-174 FILFAHVDQ
+174 FIIFAHVDQ

-198 LAGFAPFRNRV
+198 LARLAPFKSRV
-209 LGLQKSRTRDNLT
+209 LALQKSRSPEHLN

-235 EGSDPKSITDIG
+235 EGSDPKSISDIG
-247 KGDKCT
+247 RGGRYT

-276 SENIPDSKHGFIES
+276 SENVPDSKYGFIES

-302 IMFSRELNT
+302 IVFSSELNT

-317 SGKSSVLEA
+317 SGKSSVLES

-333 TAQMDK
+333 SAQMDK

-350 GSGGKATLNVIDKHG
+350 GSGGKATLSVIDKHG
-365 KRYAVSRIFGER
+365 KRYSVSRIFGER
-377 INILDENGNDLNI
+377 INVLDENGNDLNI
-390 NPISLL
+390 NPICLF

-406 LSGSADHENGLLE
+406 LSSSANHENGLLE

-424 RIGQRSNLDSCVNEL
+424 RIGQPSNLDSCVSEL
-439 IRTVERLLDV
+439 VRTVEGLLDV

-457 EVTTSQTELE
+457 EVTTQQTELE

-473 EEKGVADKLK
+473 KEKGVADKLK
-483 KQSGYATDT
+483 KQSGYANDT
-492 TKLDAVKIKID
+492 TKLESVKNRMDSILD
-503 AISRDIRNA
+503 NIRNV
-512 FSKNAVA
+512 FSKNSVA

-524 GYSSEFNKD
+524 GYISDFNKD
-533 IFEDVSRVLS
+533 IFGDVSTLLS

-550 QIGSCIAEIDKQR
+550 QIGSCIAEIEKQH
-563 SGMEN
+563 SEMEG
-568 IISRLKERTDSL
+568 IMSRLKERTDSL

-598 DSFVKM
+598 DSFVNM
-604 TAELQKMKE
+604 TTELQKTKE
-613 KLKQL
+613 NLKRL
-618 GEEASSK
+618 SEEASSK
-625 SKIKASFTKAIRE
+625 SKIEAAFTKATRE
-638 RNDALLST
+638 RNDALLT
-646 YNAYKAETERINKNQ
+646 NYNAYKAETERINQNQ

-678 SQLKNDFKG
+678 SQMKNDFKG
-687 TGVSDIKYQ
+687 TGISDIKYQ
-696 AICDAFTDYA
+696 SICDAFTDYV
-706 AIIEDWII
+706 AIIEDWLIYDG
-714 SNGYKLKSIV
+714 NKLKSIV
-724 TPGEYVK
+724 TSGEYIK
-731 MEDKLRNQYEEL
+731 LEDKLRNQYEEL
-743 LGRQVENKVDIYYH
+743 LRRQVENKVDIYYH

-837 VEFQETKID
+837 IEFQETKMD
-846 VTQGNIDLDST
+846 VASGNIDLNSM

-881 WR
+881 WH

>member
-1 MLTSICLCLENN
+1 
-13 IQNRK
+13 
-18 RYWKRGDGMFE
+18 MFE
-29 TGLQYV
+29 SGLQYV
-35 RADFHLHTCKDK
+35 RADFHLHTLKDK
-47 EFIYS
+47 EFTYS
-52 GEQNSFIND
+52 GESTSFVGD
-61 YVSALKEANINI
+61 YVSALKNASINVGI
-73 GVITN
+73 ITN
-78 HNKFDREEYKAIRK
+78 HNKFDIEEYKAIRK

-118 LIVFDPDE
+118 LIVFNPEE
-126 WFENGNNHIQTFL
+126 WLENGNNHIQTFL
-139 TAAFATIPNPENRN
+139 TAAFATISNPENRN
-153 TKSIYDLKN
+153 TKSIFDLKN
-162 VFEQLNAYGRDY
+162 VFDQLDAYGRDY
-174 FILFAHVDQ
+174 FIVFAHVDQ
-183 NSGLFSECKGGLLES
+183 NSGLFSECRGGLLES
-198 LAGFAPFRNRV
+198 LAGFAPFRHRV
-209 LGLQKSRTRDNLT
+209 LGLQKSRTRDNLGK
-222 QFERCCGYLPALV
+222 FEKFCGYLPALV
-235 EGSDPKSITDIG
+235 EGSDPKSISDIG
-247 KGDKCT
+247 KGDRCT

-264 IKFALQDHRDRV
+264 IKFALQDYRERV
-276 SENIPDSKHGFIES
+276 SESVPNNKHGFIES

-302 IMFSRELNT
+302 IIFSRELNT

-317 SGKSSVLEA
+317 SGKSSILEA

-339 EYKDSLVKNVF
+339 DYKESLVKNVF

-365 KRYAVSRIFGER
+365 KHYSVSRILGER
-377 INILDENGNDLNI
+377 INVLDETGNDLNI
-390 NPISLL
+390 NPISLF

-406 LSGSADHENGLLE
+406 LSSSADHENGLLE

-424 RIGQRSNLDSCVNEL
+424 RIGQPSNLDNCVNEL
-439 IRTVERLLDV
+439 IKTVERLLDV

-457 EVTTSQTELE
+457 EVTTQQTELE

-492 TKLDAVKIKID
+492 AKLDAVKNRID
-503 AISRDIRNA
+503 TILRDIRTA
-512 FSKNAVA
+512 FSKNSVV
-519 SNALD
+519 SSALD
-524 GYSSEFNKD
+524 GYSSDFNKD
-533 IFEDVSRVLS
+533 IFGDVSIVLS
-543 LIDVQLT
+543 SIDAQLA
-550 QIGSCIAEIDKQR
+550 QIDSCIVEIEKQR
-563 SGMEN
+563 SGMDDL
-568 IISRLKERTDSL
+568 ISRLKERIDSL
-580 ADEFAEIKRE
+580 ADEFAQIKRE
-590 IKDETLDV
+590 IKDDTLDV

-604 TAELQKMKE
+604 TAELQKTKE

-618 GEEASSK
+618 SEEASAK
-625 SKIKASFTKAIRE
+625 SKIEASFTKATRE
-638 RNDALLST
+638 RNEALLAT
-646 YNAYKAETERINKNQ
+646 YNAYKVETERINQNQ
-661 TELRI
+661 TELKI

-678 SQLKNDFKG
+678 AQLKNDFKG
-687 TGVSDIKYQ
+687 TGISDIKYQ
-696 AICDAFTDYA
+696 AICDSFTDYA
-706 AIIEDWII
+706 AIIEDWIVCDG
-714 SNGYKLKSIV
+714 SKLKGIV
-724 TPGEYVK
+724 TSGEYVK
-731 MEDKLRNQYEEL
+731 LEDKLRGQYEEL
-743 LGRQVENKVDIYYH
+743 LNRQVENKVDIYYH

-837 VEFQETKID
+837 VEFQESRID
-846 VTQGNIDLDST
+846 VAQGNIDLDST

>member
-1 MLTSICLCLENN
+1 
-13 IQNRK
+13 
-18 RYWKRGDGMFE
+18 MFE
-29 TGLQYV
+29 SGLQYV
-35 RADFHLHTCKDK
+35 RADFHLHTLKDK
-47 EFIYS
+47 EFTYS
-52 GEQNSFIND
+52 GESTSFVGD
-61 YVSALKEANINI
+61 YVSALKNASINVGI
-73 GVITN
+73 ITN
-78 HNKFDREEYKAIRK
+78 HNKFDIEEYKAIRK

-118 LIVFDPDE
+118 LIVFNPEE
-126 WFENGNNHIQTFL
+126 WLENGNNHIQTFL
-139 TAAFATIPNPENRN
+139 TAAFATISNPENCN
-153 TKSIYDLKN
+153 TKSIFDLKN
-162 VFEQLNAYGRDY
+162 VFDQLDAYGRDY
-174 FILFAHVDQ
+174 FIVFAHVDQ
-183 NSGLFSECKGGLLES
+183 NSGLFSECRGGLLES
-198 LAGFAPFRNRV
+198 LAGFAPFRHRV
-209 LGLQKSRTRDNLT
+209 LGLQKSRTRDNLGK
-222 QFERCCGYLPALV
+222 FEKCCGYLPALV
-235 EGSDPKSITDIG
+235 EGSDPKSISDIG
-247 KGDKCT
+247 KGDRCT

-264 IKFALQDHRDRV
+264 IKFALQDYRDRV
-276 SENIPDSKHGFIES
+276 SESVPDNKHGFIES

-317 SGKSSVLEA
+317 SGKSSILEA

-339 EYKDSLVKNVF
+339 DYKESLVKNVF

-365 KRYAVSRIFGER
+365 KHYSVSRILVER
-377 INILDENGNDLNI
+377 INVLDETGNDLNI
-390 NPISLL
+390 NPISLF

-406 LSGSADHENGLLE
+406 LSSSADHENGLLE

-424 RIGQRSNLDSCVNEL
+424 RIGQPSNLDNCVNEL
-439 IRTVERLLDV
+439 IKTVERLLDV

-457 EVTTSQTELE
+457 EVTTQQTELE

-492 TKLDAVKIKID
+492 AKLDAVKNRID
-503 AISRDIRNA
+503 TILRDIRTA
-512 FSKNAVA
+512 FSKNSVV
-519 SNALD
+519 SSALD
-524 GYSSEFNKD
+524 GYSSDFNND
-533 IFEDVSRVLS
+533 IFGDVSIVLS
-543 LIDVQLT
+543 SIDAQLA
-550 QIGSCIAEIDKQR
+550 QIGSCIVEIEKQR
-563 SGMEN
+563 SGMDDL
-568 IISRLKERTDSL
+568 ISRLKERIDSL

-590 IKDETLDV
+590 IKDDTLDV

-604 TAELQKMKE
+604 TAELQKTKE

-618 GEEASSK
+618 SEEASSK
-625 SKIKASFTKAIRE
+625 SKIEASFTKATRE
-638 RNDALLST
+638 RNEALLAT
-646 YNAYKAETERINKNQ
+646 YNAYKAETERINQNQ
-661 TELRI
+661 TELKI

-678 SQLKNDFKG
+678 AQLKNDFKG
-687 TGVSDIKYQ
+687 TGISDIKYQ
-696 AICDAFTDYA
+696 AICDSFTDYA
-706 AIIEDWII
+706 AIIEDWIVCDG
-714 SNGYKLKSIV
+714 SKLKGIV

-731 MEDKLRNQYEEL
+731 LEDKLRGQYEEL
-743 LGRQVENKVDIYYH
+743 LNRQVENKVDIYYH

-837 VEFQETKID
+837 VEFQESRID
-846 VTQGNIDLDST
+846 VAQGNIDLDST

>member
-1 MLTSICLCLENN
+1 
-13 IQNRK
+13 
-18 RYWKRGDGMFE
+18 MFE
-29 TGLQYV
+29 NGLQYV
-35 RADFHLHTCKDK
+35 RSDFHLHTNKDK
-47 EFIYS
+47 GFTYT
-52 GEQNSFIND
+52 GEPNSFVND
-61 YVSALKEANINI
+61 YVSALKEANISV

-78 HNKFDREEYKAIRK
+78 HNKFDINEYKAIRK

-118 LIVFDPDE
+118 LIVFNPDE
-126 WFENGNNHIQTFL
+126 WLEGGNNHIQTFL
-139 TAAFATIPNPENRN
+139 TAAFATVHNPENRN
-153 TKSIYDLKN
+153 TKSVYDLKN
-162 VFEQLNAYGRDY
+162 VFEKLDAYGRDY
-174 FILFAHVDQ
+174 FIIFAHVDQ

-198 LAGFAPFRNRV
+198 LAGFAPFKNRV
-209 LGLQKSRTRDNLT
+209 LGLQKSRTRDHLN
-222 QFERCCGYLPALV
+222 QFEKCCGYLPALV
-235 EGSDPKSITDIG
+235 EGSDPKTITDIG

-253 YLKIGEYSYAA
+253 YLKVGEYSYSA
-264 IKFALQDHRDRV
+264 IKFALQDYRDRV
-276 SENIPDSKHGFIES
+276 SENIPDNKHGFIES

-302 IMFSRELNT
+302 IMFSCELNT

-317 SGKSSVLEA
+317 SGKSSVLEV

-333 TAQMDK
+333 PVQMDK
-339 EYKDSLVKNVF
+339 EYKESLVKNVF
-350 GSGGKATLNVIDKHG
+350 GSGGKATLSVIDKHG
-365 KRYAVSRIFGER
+365 KRYSVSRIFGER
-377 INILDENGNDLNI
+377 ISVLDENDNDLNI
-390 NPISLL
+390 NPISLF

-424 RIGQRSNLDSCVNEL
+424 RIGKPSNLDSCVNEL
-439 IRTVERLLDV
+439 VRTVERLLDV

-457 EVTTSQTELE
+457 EVTTLQTELE

-473 EEKGVADKLK
+473 EEKGVAEKLK

-492 TKLDAVKIKID
+492 TKLDAVKNRID
-503 AISRDIRNA
+503 AILRDIRNA

-524 GYSSEFNKD
+524 GYSSDFNKD
-533 IFEDVSRVLS
+533 ILDDVSAVLS
-543 LIDVQLT
+543 LIDAQLT
-550 QIGSCIAEIDKQR
+550 QIGSCIAEIEKQC
-563 SGMEN
+563 SCMED
-568 IISRLKERTDSL
+568 IISHLKERTDSL
-580 ADEFAEIKRE
+580 ADEFAEIKRD

-598 DSFVKM
+598 DSFVRM
-604 TAELQKMKE
+604 TAELQKTKE

-618 GEEASSK
+618 SEEASSK
-625 SKIKASFTKAIRE
+625 SKIEASFTKAIRK
-638 RNDALLST
+638 RNDALSMT
-646 YNAYKAETERINKNQ
+646 YNDYKAETERINQKQ

-687 TGVSDIKYQ
+687 TGISDAKYQ
-696 AICDAFTDYA
+696 SISDAFTDYA

-714 SNGYKLKSIV
+714 CDGNKLKSIV
-724 TPGEYVK
+724 TSGEYVK
-731 MEDKLRNQYEEL
+731 LEDKLRNQYEEL
-743 LGRQVENKVDIYYH
+743 LSRQVENKVDIYYH

-805 TAIAQKKPYMQF
+805 TAIKQKKPYMQF

-837 VEFQETKID
+837 VEFRETKID
-846 VTQGNIDLDST
+846 VAQGNIDLDST

>member
-1 MLTSICLCLENN
+1 
-13 IQNRK
+13 
-18 RYWKRGDGMFE
+18 MFE
-29 TGLQYV
+29 SGLQYV
-35 RADFHLHTCKDK
+35 RADFHLHTHKDK
-47 EFIYS
+47 EFVYS
-52 GEQNSFIND
+52 GEQNSFVND
-61 YVSALKEANINI
+61 YVEALKESNINI

-78 HNKFDREEYKAIRK
+78 HNKFDKDEYKAIRK

-118 LIVFDPDE
+118 LIVFNPDQ
-126 WFENGNNHIQTFL
+126 WLENGNDHIQTFL
-139 TAAFATIPNPENRN
+139 TAAFANITSPENRN
-153 TKSIYDLKN
+153 VKSGYDLKD
-162 VFEQLNAYGRDY
+162 VFNRLDAYGRDY
-174 FILFAHVDQ
+174 FVIFAHVDQ

-198 LAGFAPFRNRV
+198 LAGLTPFRNRV
-209 LGLQKSRTRDNLT
+209 LGLQKSRTYDNLK
-222 QFERCCGYLPALV
+222 QFERCFGYLPALV
-235 EGSDPKSITDIG
+235 EGSDPKSIKDIG

-253 YLKIGEYSYAA
+253 YLKIGEYSYSA
-264 IKFALQDHRDRV
+264 IKFALQDYRNRIC
-276 SENIPDSKHGFIES
+276 ENVPDNKHGFIES

-302 IMFSRELNT
+302 IMFSCELNT

-326 VRYVLGL
+326 VRYILGL

-365 KRYAVSRIFGER
+365 KRYSVSRIFGER
-377 INILDENGNDLNI
+377 INVLDENGNDLNI
-390 NPISLL
+390 NPVGLF

-406 LSGSADHENGLLE
+406 LSSSADHENSLLE

-424 RIGQRSNLDSCVNEL
+424 RIGQPSNLDSCVNEL
-439 IRTVERLLDV
+439 VRTVERLLDV

-457 EVTTSQTELE
+457 EVTTQQTELE

-483 KQSGYATDT
+483 KQRVYATDT
-492 TKLDAVKIKID
+492 TKLDAVKNRID
-503 AISRDIRNA
+503 AILRDIRNA
-512 FSKNAVA
+512 FSKNSVA
-519 SNALD
+519 SNVLD
-524 GYSSEFNKD
+524 GYNSDFNKD
-533 IFEDVSRVLS
+533 IFEDVSAVLS
-543 LIDVQLT
+543 QMDVQLT
-550 QIGSCIAEIDKQR
+550 QIGSCIAEIEKQR
-563 SGMEN
+563 SGMED

-604 TAELQKMKE
+604 SAELQKSKE

-618 GEEASSK
+618 SEEASSK
-625 SKIKASFTKAIRE
+625 SKIEESFAKATRE
-638 RNDALLST
+638 RNDVLLTT
-646 YNAYKAETERINKNQ
+646 YNAYKAETERINQNQ

-687 TGVSDIKYQ
+687 TGISDTKYQ

-714 SNGYKLKSIV
+714 RDGNTLKSIV
-724 TPGEYVK
+724 TSGEYVK

-743 LGRQVENKVDIYYH
+743 LSRQVENKVDIYYH

-846 VTQGNIDLDST
+846 VAQGNIDLDST

>member
-1 MLTSICLCLENN
+1 
-13 IQNRK
+13 
-18 RYWKRGDGMFE
+18 MFE
-29 TGLQYV
+29 SGLQYV
-35 RADFHLHTCKDK
+35 RADFHLHTLKDK
-47 EFIYS
+47 EFTYS
-52 GEQNSFIND
+52 GESTSFVGD
-61 YVSALKEANINI
+61 YVSALKNASINVGI
-73 GVITN
+73 ITN
-78 HNKFDREEYKAIRK
+78 HNKFDIEEYKAIRK

-118 LIVFDPDE
+118 LIVFNPEE
-126 WFENGNNHIQTFL
+126 WLENGNNHIQTFL
-139 TAAFATIPNPENRN
+139 TAAFATISNPENRN
-153 TKSIYDLKN
+153 TKSIFDLKN
-162 VFEQLNAYGRDY
+162 VFDQLDAYGRDY
-174 FILFAHVDQ
+174 FIVFAHVDQ
-183 NSGLFSECKGGLLES
+183 NSGLFNECRGGLLES
-198 LAGFAPFRNRV
+198 LAGFAPFRHRV
-209 LGLQKSRTRDNLT
+209 LGLQKSRTRDNLGK
-222 QFERCCGYLPALV
+222 FEKCCGYLPALV
-235 EGSDPKSITDIG
+235 EGSDPKSISDIG
-247 KGDKCT
+247 KGDRCT

-264 IKFALQDHRDRV
+264 IKFALQDYRDRV
-276 SENIPDSKHGFIES
+276 SESVPDNKHGFIES

-317 SGKSSVLEA
+317 SGKSSILEA

-333 TAQMDK
+333 TAQMEKDYK
-339 EYKDSLVKNVF
+339 ESLVKNVF

-365 KRYAVSRIFGER
+365 KHYSVSRILGER
-377 INILDENGNDLNI
+377 INVLDETGNDLNI
-390 NPISLL
+390 NPISLF

-406 LSGSADHENGLLE
+406 LSSSADHENGLLE

-424 RIGQRSNLDSCVNEL
+424 RIGQPSNLDNCVNEL
-439 IRTVERLLDV
+439 IKTVERLLDV

-457 EVTTSQTELE
+457 EVTTQQTELE

-492 TKLDAVKIKID
+492 AKLDAVKNRID
-503 AISRDIRNA
+503 TVLRDIRTA
-512 FSKNAVA
+512 FSKNSVV
-519 SNALD
+519 SSALD
-524 GYSSEFNKD
+524 GYSSDFNKD
-533 IFEDVSRVLS
+533 IFGDVSIVLS
-543 LIDVQLT
+543 SIDAQLA
-550 QIGSCIAEIDKQR
+550 QIGSCIVEIEKQR
-563 SGMEN
+563 SGMDDL
-568 IISRLKERTDSL
+568 ISRLKERIDSL

-590 IKDETLDV
+590 IKDDTLDV

-604 TAELQKMKE
+604 TAELQKTKE

-618 GEEASSK
+618 SEEASSK
-625 SKIKASFTKAIRE
+625 SKIEASFTKATRE
-638 RNDALLST
+638 RNEALLAT
-646 YNAYKAETERINKNQ
+646 YNAYKAETERINQNQ
-661 TELRI
+661 TELKI

-678 SQLKNDFKG
+678 AQLKNDFKG
-687 TGVSDIKYQ
+687 TGISDIKYQ
-696 AICDAFTDYA
+696 AICDSFTDYA
-706 AIIEDWII
+706 AIIEDWIVCDG
-714 SNGYKLKSIV
+714 SKLKGIV

-731 MEDKLRNQYEEL
+731 LEDKLRGQYEEL
-743 LGRQVENKVDIYYH
+743 LNRQVENKVDIYYH

-837 VEFQETKID
+837 VEFQESRID
-846 VTQGNIDLDST
+846 VAQGNIDLDST

>member
-1 MLTSICLCLENN
+1 
-13 IQNRK
+13 
-18 RYWKRGDGMFE
+18 MFE
-29 TGLQYV
+29 SGLQYV
-35 RADFHLHTCKDK
+35 RADFHLHTHKDK
-47 EFIYS
+47 EFSYS
-52 GEQNSFIND
+52 EEQNSFVND
-61 YVSALKEANINI
+61 YVAALKASNINI

-78 HNKFDREEYKAIRK
+78 HNKFDKDEYKAIRK

-105 ELTVKEGANGIHT
+105 ELTIKEGANGIHS

-126 WFENGNNHIQTFL
+126 WLEDGSNHIQTFL
-139 TAAFATIPNPENRN
+139 TTAFATIPNPENRN
-153 TKSIYDLKN
+153 AKSVYDLKN
-162 VFEQLNAYGRDY
+162 TFEQLEAYGRDY
-174 FILFAHVDQ
+174 FIIFAHVDQ

-198 LAGFAPFRNRV
+198 MAVLAPFRNRV
-209 LGLQKSRTRDNLT
+209 LGLQKSRTRDNLN
-222 QFERCCGYLPALV
+222 QFERCFGYLPALV

-253 YLKIGEYSYAA
+253 YLKIGEYSYDA
-264 IKFALQDHRDRV
+264 IKFALQDHTDRV
-276 SENIPDSKHGFIES
+276 SENLPDKKHGFIES

-302 IMFSRELNT
+302 IKFACELNT

-339 EYKDSLVKNVF
+339 EYKDSLVKNIL

-365 KRYAVSRIFGER
+365 KHYSVSRIFGER
-377 INILDENGNDLNI
+377 INVLDENGNDLNI
-390 NPISLL
+390 NPISLF

-406 LSGSADHENGLLE
+406 LSSSADHENGLLE

-424 RIGQRSNLDSCVNEL
+424 RIGQPSNLDSCVNEL
-439 IRTVERLLDV
+439 VRTVEHLLDV

-457 EVTTSQTELE
+457 EVTTQQTELE

-473 EEKGVADKLK
+473 EEKGAADKLK
-483 KQSGYATDT
+483 KQSGYAADT
-492 TKLDAVKIKID
+492 TKLDAVKNRID
-503 AISRDIRNA
+503 TILRDIRNA
-512 FSKNAVA
+512 FSKNSVA

-524 GYSSEFNKD
+524 GYCSDFNKD
-533 IFEDVSRVLS
+533 IFEDVSTVLS
-543 LIDVQLT
+543 QIDVQLT
-550 QIGSCIAEIDKQR
+550 QIGACIAEIEKQR
-563 SGMEN
+563 SCTED
-568 IISRLKERTDSL
+568 IITRLKKRIDSL

-590 IKDETLDV
+590 IKDETLDA

-604 TAELQKMKE
+604 TAELQRTKE

-618 GEEASSK
+618 SEEASSK
-625 SKIKASFTKAIRE
+625 SKIEAAFTKATRE
-638 RNDALLST
+638 RNDALLTT
-646 YNAYKAETERINKNQ
+646 YNAYKAETERINQNQ

-666 EITFKGDREGFK
+666 ELTFKGDREGFK

-687 TGVSDIKYQ
+687 TGISDTKYQ

-714 SNGYKLKSIV
+714 HDGNTLKNIV
-724 TPGEYVK
+724 TSGEYVK
-731 MEDKLRNQYEEL
+731 LEDKLRNQYEEL
-743 LGRQVENKVDIYYH
+743 LSRQVENNVDIYYH

-780 DDNDIIFIDQP
+780 DDNDIILIDQP

-805 TAIAQKKPYMQF
+805 TAIVQKKPYMQF

-837 VEFQETKID
+837 VEFQETQID
-846 VTQGNIDLDST
+846 VAQGNIDLNST

-881 WR
+881 WG

>member
-1 MLTSICLCLENN
+1 
-13 IQNRK
+13 
-18 RYWKRGDGMFE
+18 MFE
-29 TGLQYV
+29 SGLQYV
-35 RADFHLHTCKDK
+35 RADFHLHTLKDK
-47 EFIYS
+47 EFTYS
-52 GEQNSFIND
+52 GESTSFVGD
-61 YVSALKEANINI
+61 YVSALKNASINVGI
-73 GVITN
+73 ITN
-78 HNKFDREEYKAIRK
+78 HNKFDIEEYKAIRK

-118 LIVFDPDE
+118 LIVFNPEE
-126 WFENGNNHIQTFL
+126 WLENGNNHIQTFL
-139 TAAFATIPNPENRN
+139 TAAFATISNPENRN
-153 TKSIYDLKN
+153 TKSIFDLKN
-162 VFEQLNAYGRDY
+162 VFDQLDAYGRDY
-174 FILFAHVDQ
+174 FIVFAHVDQ
-183 NSGLFSECKGGLLES
+183 NSGLFNECRGGLLES
-198 LAGFAPFRNRV
+198 LAGFAPFRHRV
-209 LGLQKSRTRDNLT
+209 LGLQKSRTRDNLGK
-222 QFERCCGYLPALV
+222 FEKCCGYLPALV
-235 EGSDPKSITDIG
+235 EGSDPKSISDIG
-247 KGDKCT
+247 KGDRCT

-264 IKFALQDHRDRV
+264 IKFALQDYRDRV
-276 SENIPDSKHGFIES
+276 SESVPDNKHGFIES

-317 SGKSSVLEA
+317 SGKSSILEA

-339 EYKDSLVKNVF
+339 DYKESLVKNVF

-365 KRYAVSRIFGER
+365 KHYSVSRILGER
-377 INILDENGNDLNI
+377 INVLDETGNDLNI
-390 NPISLL
+390 NPISLF

-406 LSGSADHENGLLE
+406 LSSSADHENGLLE

-424 RIGQRSNLDSCVNEL
+424 RIGQPSNLDNCVNEL
-439 IRTVERLLDV
+439 IKTVERLLDV

-457 EVTTSQTELE
+457 EVTTQQTELE

-492 TKLDAVKIKID
+492 AKLDAVKNRID
-503 AISRDIRNA
+503 TVLRDIRTA
-512 FSKNAVA
+512 FSKNSVV
-519 SNALD
+519 SSALD
-524 GYSSEFNKD
+524 GYSSDFNKD
-533 IFEDVSRVLS
+533 IFGDVSIVLS
-543 LIDVQLT
+543 SIDAQLA
-550 QIGSCIAEIDKQR
+550 QIGSCIVEIEKQR
-563 SGMEN
+563 SGMDDL
-568 IISRLKERTDSL
+568 ISRLKERIDSL

-590 IKDETLDV
+590 IKDDTLDV

-604 TAELQKMKE
+604 TAELQKTKE

-618 GEEASSK
+618 SEEASSK
-625 SKIKASFTKAIRE
+625 SKIEASFTKATRE
-638 RNDALLST
+638 RNEALLAT
-646 YNAYKAETERINKNQ
+646 YNAYKAETERINQNQ
-661 TELRI
+661 TELKI

-678 SQLKNDFKG
+678 AQLKNDFKG
-687 TGVSDIKYQ
+687 TGISDIKYQ
-696 AICDAFTDYA
+696 AICDSFTDYV
-706 AIIEDWII
+706 AIIEDWIVCDG
-714 SNGYKLKSIV
+714 SKLKGIV

-731 MEDKLRNQYEEL
+731 LEDKLRGQYEEL
-743 LGRQVENKVDIYYH
+743 LNRQVENKVDIYYH

-837 VEFQETKID
+837 VEFQESRID
-846 VTQGNIDLDST
+846 VAQGNIDLDST

>member
-1 MLTSICLCLENN
+1 
-13 IQNRK
+13 
-18 RYWKRGDGMFE
+18 MFE
-29 TGLQYV
+29 NGLQYV
-35 RADFHLHTCKDK
+35 RSDFHLHTNKDK
-47 EFIYS
+47 EFTYT
-52 GEQNSFIND
+52 GEQNSFVND
-61 YVSALKEANINI
+61 YVSALKEANISV

-78 HNKFDREEYKAIRK
+78 HNKFDIDEYKAIRK

-105 ELTVKEGANGIHT
+105 ELTIKEGANGIHT
-118 LIVFDPDE
+118 LIAFNPDE
-126 WFENGNNHIQTFL
+126 WLEGGNNHIQTFL
-139 TAAFATIPNPENRN
+139 TAAFATVRNPENRN
-153 TKSIYDLKN
+153 TKSVYDLKN
-162 VFEQLNAYGRDY
+162 VFEKLDAYGRDY
-174 FILFAHVDQ
+174 FIIFAHVDQ

-198 LAGFAPFRNRV
+198 LAGFASFRKRV
-209 LGLQKSRTRDNLT
+209 LGLQKSRTRDNLAK
-222 QFERCCGYLPALV
+222 FERCCGYLPALV
-235 EGSDPKSITDIG
+235 EGSDPKTITDIG

-253 YLKIGEYSYAA
+253 YLKVGEYSYSA
-264 IKFALQDHRDRV
+264 IKFALQDYRDRV
-276 SENIPDSKHGFIES
+276 SENISDNKHGFIES

-317 SGKSSVLEA
+317 SGKSSVLEV
-326 VRYVLGL
+326 VRYVLDL
-333 TAQMDK
+333 PAQMDK
-339 EYKDSLVKNVF
+339 EYKESLVKNVF
-350 GSGGKATLNVIDKHG
+350 GSGGKATLSVIDKHG
-365 KRYAVSRIFGER
+365 KRYFVSRIFGER
-377 INILDENGNDLNI
+377 INVLDENGNDLNI
-390 NPISLL
+390 NPISLF

-406 LSGSADHENGLLE
+406 LSSSADHENGLLE

-424 RIGQRSNLDSCVNEL
+424 RIGKPSNLDSCVNEL
-439 IRTVERLLDV
+439 VRTVEQLLDV

-457 EVTTSQTELE
+457 EVTTLQTELE

-473 EEKGVADKLK
+473 EEKGVAEKLK

-492 TKLDAVKIKID
+492 TKLDAVKNRID
-503 AISRDIRNA
+503 AILRDIRNA

-524 GYSSEFNKD
+524 GYCSDFNKD
-533 IFEDVSRVLS
+533 ILDDVFVVLS
-543 LIDVQLT
+543 LIDAQLT
-550 QIGSCIAEIDKQR
+550 QIGSCIAEIEKQY
-563 SGMEN
+563 SCMKD
-568 IISRLKERTDSL
+568 IISHLKERTNSL

-598 DSFVKM
+598 DSFVRM
-604 TAELQKMKE
+604 TAELQKTKE

-618 GEEASSK
+618 SEEASSK
-625 SKIKASFTKAIRE
+625 SKIEASFTKAIRE
-638 RNDALLST
+638 RNDALLTT
-646 YNAYKAETERINKNQ
+646 YNDYKAETDRINQNQ

-687 TGVSDIKYQ
+687 TGISDAKYQ
-696 AICDAFTDYA
+696 AISDAFTDYA

-714 SNGYKLKSIV
+714 CDGNKLKSIV
-724 TPGEYVK
+724 TSGEYVK
-731 MEDKLRNQYEEL
+731 LEDKLRSQYEEL
-743 LGRQVENKVDIYYH
+743 LSRQVENKVDIYYH
-757 GKLLRQHSIGQRASA
+757 SKLLRQHSIGQRASA

-805 TAIAQKKPYMQF
+805 TAITQKKPYMQF

-837 VEFQETKID
+837 VEFQGTKID
-846 VTQGNIDLDST
+846 VAQGNIDLDST

-870 AFDKRQLIYTS
+870 AFNKRQLIYTS
-881 WR
+881 WS

>member
-1 MLTSICLCLENN
+1 
-13 IQNRK
+13 
-18 RYWKRGDGMFE
+18 MFE

-162 VFEQLNAYGRDY
+162 VFEQLDAYGRDY

-264 IKFALQDHRDRV
+264 IKFALQDYRDRV

-317 SGKSSVLEA
+317 SGKSSVLEV

-377 INILDENGNDLNI
+377 INVLDENGNDLNI
-390 NPISLL
+390 NPISLF

-406 LSGSADHENGLLE
+406 LSSSADHENGLLE

-424 RIGQRSNLDSCVNEL
+424 RIGQPSNLDICVNEL

-449 SKIPQQMT
+449 SKIPQQMA
-457 EVTTSQTELE
+457 EVTTLQTELE

-473 EEKGVADKLK
+473 KEKGVSDKLK
-483 KQSGYATDT
+483 KQSGYATDI
-492 TKLDAVKIKID
+492 TKLDAVKNRMDVIL
-503 AISRDIRNA
+503 RDIRNA
-512 FSKNAVA
+512 FSKNSVV
-519 SNALD
+519 SNVLD
-524 GYSSEFNKD
+524 GYSSDFNKD
-533 IFEDVSRVLS
+533 IFEDVSAVLS
-543 LIDVQLT
+543 LIDVQLI
-550 QIGSCIAEIDKQR
+550 QISACIAEIEKQR
-563 SGMEN
+563 SGMED
-568 IISRLKERTDSL
+568 IISRLKERTDNL

-604 TAELQKMKE
+604 TSELQKTKE

-618 GEEASSK
+618 SEEASSK
-625 SKIKASFTKAIRE
+625 SKIEASFTKAARE
-638 RNDALLST
+638 RNDALLMT
-646 YNAYKAETERINKNQ
+646 YNAYKAETERINQSQ

-687 TGVSDIKYQ
+687 TGISDIKYQ
-696 AICDAFTDYA
+696 AICNAFTDYME
-706 AIIEDWII
+706 IIEDWIVYEG
-714 SNGYKLKSIV
+714 NKLKSIV

-731 MEDKLRNQYEEL
+731 LEDKLRDQYEEL
-743 LGRQVENKVDIYYH
+743 LSRQVENKVDIYYH
-757 GKLLRQHSIGQRASA
+757 EKLLRQHSIGQRASA

-780 DDNDIIFIDQP
+780 DDNDIIIIDQP

-805 TAIAQKKPYMQF
+805 TAIGQKKPYMQF

-830 DSERVLV
+830 DSERVLI
-837 VEFQETKID
+837 VEFHETKID
-846 VTQGNIDLDST
+846 VAQGNIDLGST

-881 WR
+881 WQ

>member
-1 MLTSICLCLENN
+1 
-13 IQNRK
+13 
-18 RYWKRGDGMFE
+18 MFE
-29 TGLQYV
+29 NGLQYV
-35 RADFHLHTCKDK
+35 RSDFHLHTNKDK
-47 EFIYS
+47 EFTYT
-52 GEQNSFIND
+52 GEQNSFVND
-61 YVSALKEANINI
+61 YVSALKEANISV

-78 HNKFDREEYKAIRK
+78 HNKFDIDEYKAIRK

-105 ELTVKEGANGIHT
+105 ELTIKEGANGIHT
-118 LIVFDPDE
+118 LIAFNPDE
-126 WFENGNNHIQTFL
+126 WLEGGNNHIQTFL
-139 TAAFATIPNPENRN
+139 TAAFATVRNPENRN
-153 TKSIYDLKN
+153 TKSVYDLKN
-162 VFEQLNAYGRDY
+162 VFEKLDAYGRDY
-174 FILFAHVDQ
+174 FIIFAHVDQ

-198 LAGFAPFRNRV
+198 LAGFASFRKRV
-209 LGLQKSRTRDNLT
+209 LGLQKSRTRDNLAK
-222 QFERCCGYLPALV
+222 FERCCGYLPALV
-235 EGSDPKSITDIG
+235 EGSDPKTITDIG

-253 YLKIGEYSYAA
+253 YLKVGEYSYSA
-264 IKFALQDHRDRV
+264 IKFALQDYKDRV
-276 SENIPDSKHGFIES
+276 SENIPDNKHGFIES

-317 SGKSSVLEA
+317 SGKSSVLEV
-326 VRYVLGL
+326 VRYVLDL
-333 TAQMDK
+333 PAQMDK
-339 EYKDSLVKNVF
+339 EYKESLVKNVF
-350 GSGGKATLNVIDKHG
+350 GSGGKATLSVIDKHG
-365 KRYAVSRIFGER
+365 KRYSVSRIFGER
-377 INILDENGNDLNI
+377 INVLDENGNDLNI
-390 NPISLL
+390 NPISLF

-424 RIGQRSNLDSCVNEL
+424 RIGKPSNLDSCVNEL
-439 IRTVERLLDV
+439 VRTVEQLLDV

-457 EVTTSQTELE
+457 EVTTLQTELE

-473 EEKGVADKLK
+473 EEKGVAEKLK

-492 TKLDAVKIKID
+492 TKLDAVKNRID
-503 AISRDIRNA
+503 AILRDIRNA

-524 GYSSEFNKD
+524 GYCSDFNKD
-533 IFEDVSRVLS
+533 ILDDVSAVLS
-543 LIDVQLT
+543 LIDAQLT
-550 QIGSCIAEIDKQR
+550 QIGFCIAEIEKQ
-563 SGMEN
+563 SSCMKD
-568 IISRLKERTDSL
+568 IISHLKERTNSL

-604 TAELQKMKE
+604 TAELQKTKE

-618 GEEASSK
+618 SEEASSK
-625 SKIKASFTKAIRE
+625 SKIEASFTKAIRE
-638 RNDALLST
+638 RNDALLTT
-646 YNAYKAETERINKNQ
+646 YNDYKAETDRINQNQ

-687 TGVSDIKYQ
+687 TGISDSKYQ
-696 AICDAFTDYA
+696 AISDAFTDYA

-714 SNGYKLKSIV
+714 CDGNKLKSIV
-724 TPGEYVK
+724 TSGEYVK
-731 MEDKLRNQYEEL
+731 LEDKLRSQYEEL
-743 LGRQVENKVDIYYH
+743 LSRQVENKVDIYYH
-757 GKLLRQHSIGQRASA
+757 RKLLRQHSIGQRASA

-805 TAIAQKKPYMQF
+805 TAITQKKPYMQF

-846 VTQGNIDLDST
+846 VAQGNIDLDST

-870 AFDKRQLIYTS
+870 AFNKRQLIYTS
-881 WR
+881 WS

>member
-1 MLTSICLCLENN
+1 
-13 IQNRK
+13 
-18 RYWKRGDGMFE
+18 MFE
-29 TGLQYV
+29 SGLQYV
-35 RADFHLHTCKDK
+35 RADFHLHTLKDK
-47 EFIYS
+47 EFTYS
-52 GEQNSFIND
+52 GESTSFLGD
-61 YVSALKEANINI
+61 YVSALKNASINVGI
-73 GVITN
+73 ITN
-78 HNKFDREEYKAIRK
+78 HNKFDIEEYKAIRK

-118 LIVFDPDE
+118 LIVFNPEE
-126 WFENGNNHIQTFL
+126 WLENGNNHIQTFL
-139 TAAFATIPNPENRN
+139 TAAFATISNPENRN
-153 TKSIYDLKN
+153 TKSIFDLKN
-162 VFEQLNAYGRDY
+162 VFDQLDAYGRDY
-174 FILFAHVDQ
+174 FIVFAHVDQ
-183 NSGLFSECKGGLLES
+183 NSGLFSECRGGLLES
-198 LAGFAPFRNRV
+198 LAGFAPFRHRV
-209 LGLQKSRTRDNLT
+209 LGLQKSRTRDNLGK
-222 QFERCCGYLPALV
+222 FEKCCGYLPALV
-235 EGSDPKSITDIG
+235 EGSDPKSISDIG
-247 KGDKCT
+247 KGDRCT

-264 IKFALQDHRDRV
+264 IKFALQDYRDRV
-276 SENIPDSKHGFIES
+276 SESVPDNKHGFIES

-317 SGKSSVLEA
+317 SGKSSILEA

-339 EYKDSLVKNVF
+339 DYKESLVKNVF

-365 KRYAVSRIFGER
+365 KHYSVSRILGER
-377 INILDENGNDLNI
+377 INVLDETGNDLNI
-390 NPISLL
+390 NPISLF

-406 LSGSADHENGLLE
+406 LSSSADHENGLLE

-424 RIGQRSNLDSCVNEL
+424 RIGQPSNLDNCVNEL
-439 IRTVERLLDV
+439 IKTVERLLDV

-457 EVTTSQTELE
+457 EVTTQQTELE

-492 TKLDAVKIKID
+492 AKLDAVKNRID
-503 AISRDIRNA
+503 TILRDIRTA
-512 FSKNAVA
+512 FSKNSVV
-519 SNALD
+519 SSALD
-524 GYSSEFNKD
+524 GYSSDFNKD
-533 IFEDVSRVLS
+533 IFGDVSIVLS
-543 LIDVQLT
+543 SIDAQLA
-550 QIGSCIAEIDKQR
+550 QIGSCIVEIEKQR
-563 SGMEN
+563 SGMDDL
-568 IISRLKERTDSL
+568 ISRLKERIDSL

-590 IKDETLDV
+590 IKDDTLDV

-604 TAELQKMKE
+604 TAELQKTKE

-618 GEEASSK
+618 SEEASSK
-625 SKIKASFTKAIRE
+625 SKIEASFTKATRE
-638 RNDALLST
+638 RNEALLAT
-646 YNAYKAETERINKNQ
+646 YNAYKAETERINQNQ
-661 TELRI
+661 TELKI

-678 SQLKNDFKG
+678 AQLKNDFKG
-687 TGVSDIKYQ
+687 TGISDIKYQ
-696 AICDAFTDYA
+696 AICDSFTDYA
-706 AIIEDWII
+706 AIIEDWIVCDG
-714 SNGYKLKSIV
+714 SKLKGIV

-731 MEDKLRNQYEEL
+731 LEDKLRGQYEEL
-743 LGRQVENKVDIYYH
+743 LNRQVENKVDIYYH

-817 IFATHNANIPVLG
+817 IFTTHNANIPVLG

-837 VEFQETKID
+837 VEFQESRID
-846 VTQGNIDLDST
+846 VAQGNIDLDST